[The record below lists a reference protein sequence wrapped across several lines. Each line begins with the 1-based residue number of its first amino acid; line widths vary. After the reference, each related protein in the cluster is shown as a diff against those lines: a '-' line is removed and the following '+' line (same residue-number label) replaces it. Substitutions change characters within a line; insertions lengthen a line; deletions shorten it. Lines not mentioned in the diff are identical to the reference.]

1 MLTQLKL
8 DSYMY
13 MSQVL
18 RDPMTA
24 FLSSLHVESVR
35 QTAIDCN
42 WRHDLGAIGHVK
54 PCSNTP
60 HLGIPFILRAGANF
74 TVTFQKNLDHW
85 LKKTP
90 GHFLIS
96 LVDGKVES
104 RLAMI
109 PDKGEPN
116 LTLYAKNVTMP
127 SAPLHKPLTLQVIYV
142 TMNHD
147 APPMFY
153 QCSDIELY
161 TSK

>member
-1 MLTQLKL
+1 MK
-8 DSYMY
+8 
-13 MSQVL
+13 
-18 RDPMTA
+18 
-24 FLSSLHVESVR
+24 FLVFFALIACACAHLCLISPPQRGSMMGLNKAGSD
-35 QTAIDCN
+35 DCF
-42 WRHDLGAIGHVK
+42 LVK
-54 PCSNTP
+54 PACGERPANS
-60 HLGIPFILRAGANF
+60 HRLQLEAGANF

-90 GHFLIS
+90 GHFLVS
-96 LVDGKVES
+96 LVDEKVET

-116 LTLYAKNVTMP
+116 LTLYSKNVTMP

-161 TSK
+161 ASK